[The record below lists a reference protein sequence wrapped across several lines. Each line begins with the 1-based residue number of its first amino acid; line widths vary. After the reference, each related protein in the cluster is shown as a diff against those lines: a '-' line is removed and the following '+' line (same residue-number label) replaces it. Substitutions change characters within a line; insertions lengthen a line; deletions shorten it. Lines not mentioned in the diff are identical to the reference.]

1 MLDLLRMPAE
11 IRANWRH
18 KTIPMAIRS
27 DEKGTKVLVHL
38 PFGEDNRAWLNG
50 LGKTRPK
57 YIRDH
62 QAWEIPK
69 AWFNKFVEAALLRY
83 RQVYVVQ
90 PYREYEVCAPA
101 CRNAKGHDCNCS
113 CMGQNHGAGDG
124 SGWFDVSDT
133 FSVRWGE
140 KEMALRLMT
149 VN

>member
-1 MLDLLRMPAE
+1 MLKLLRMPPE
-11 IRANWRH
+11 IWANWRH

-27 DEKGTKVLVHL
+27 DEKRTKVLVHL
-38 PFGEDNRAWLNG
+38 PFGEDNRVWLHG

-57 YIRDH
+57 YVRDH

-83 RQVYVVQ
+83 RRVYVVQ

-113 CMGQNHGAGDG
+113 CRGKTTAPVTVADG
-124 SGWFDVSDT
+124 LT
-133 FSVRWGE
+133 FQIRFLSSGE
-140 KEMALRLMT
+140 KRKWLCG
-149 VN
+149 